1 MEQSIP
7 TIIGNYFNAA
17 NQQDAEGAM
26 QCFSAYGVVHDEG
39 KVHQGHIA
47 IRQWSEAT
55 GKQYN
60 AIIEPL
66 AVNDEGG
73 KTIVTCRVSGNFPGS
88 PVGLA
93 FAFVLTSSGI
103 ASLEIT
109 A

>member
-1 MEQSIP
+1 MELSIP
-7 TIIGNYFNAA
+7 TIIRDYFNAA
-17 NQQDAEGAM
+17 NQQDAQGVV

-47 IRQWSEAT
+47 IGHWSET
-55 GKQYN
+55 TSKQYK
-60 AIIEPL
+60 AIVEPL
-66 AVNDEGG
+66 AVSDEGG

-88 PVGLA
+88 PLA
-93 FAFVLTSSGI
+93 LTFAFVLTSSGI